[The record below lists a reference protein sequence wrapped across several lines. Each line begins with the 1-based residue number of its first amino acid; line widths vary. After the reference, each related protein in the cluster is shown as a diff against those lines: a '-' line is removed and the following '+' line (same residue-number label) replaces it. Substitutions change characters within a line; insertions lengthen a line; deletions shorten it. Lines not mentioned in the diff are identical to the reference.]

1 MNRMQIKKR
10 SVVFF
15 MVPQFTMLP
24 FSAAVDT
31 LRIANRMLGYQ
42 AYTWRLTSVDGE
54 KVYSSCGIGVE
65 ANSSLAEERRHLG
78 GENRPGM
85 VLVCSGI
92 DVEQFNNK
100 SVNAWLRECYNRGVA
115 VGSLCTGAH
124 VLAQAGLLNGKRCAI
139 HWENL
144 PGFSEAFPQ
153 AEVYADLYE
162 IDGNLYTCAGGTA
175 SLDMMLNLVGE
186 DFGESLVNR
195 ICEQHLTDRVRN
207 PHDRQR
213 LPLRARLGVQNAKV
227 LSIIE
232 LMEGNL
238 AEPLSLIDG
247 NLYTCAGGTASLD
260 MMLNL
265 VGEDFGESLVN
276 RICEQHLT
284 DRVRNPHDRQ
294 RLPLRA
300 RLGVQNAKVLSIIEL
315 MEGNLAEPLSLIEIA
330 DGAGLSRRQIER
342 LFRQEMGRSPARYY
356 LEIRLDR
363 ARHLLVQSS
372 MPVVEVAVACGFV
385 SASHFSKCYRE
396 LYHRSPQQERAE
408 RKMTMATARQA
419 VAA

>member
-1 MNRMQIKKR
+1 MSKMSHKKR
-10 SVVFF
+10 SIVFF

-24 FSAAVDT
+24 FSAAIDT

-65 ANSSLAEERRHLG
+65 ANTSLADERRNLG
-78 GENRPGM
+78 GENRPSM

-92 DVEQFNNK
+92 DVEEFNNK
-100 SVNAWLRECYNRGVA
+100 SVNAWLRESYNRSVA

-144 PGFSEAFPQ
+144 PGFSENFPQ
-153 AEVYADLYE
+153 VEVYADLYE
-162 IDGNLYTCAGGTA
+162 VDSNIYTCAGGTA
-175 SLDMMLNLVGE
+175 SLDMMLNLIGQ
-186 DFGESLVNR
+186 DFGDNLVNR
-195 ICEQHLTDRVRN
+195 VCEQQLTDRVRSPN
-207 PHDRQR
+207 DRQR
-213 LPLRARLGVQNAKV
+213 LPLRARLGVQNSKV

-238 AEPLSLIDG
+238 AEPLSL
-247 NLYTCAGGTASLD
+247 LD
-260 MMLNL
+260 
-265 VGEDFGESLVN
+265 
-276 RICEQHLT
+276 
-284 DRVRNPHDRQ
+284 
-294 RLPLRA
+294 
-300 RLGVQNAKVLSIIEL
+300 
-315 MEGNLAEPLSLIEIA
+315 IA
-330 DGAGLSRRQIER
+330 DGADLSRRQVER

-363 ARHLLVQSS
+363 ARHLLVQSA

-396 LYHRSPQQERAE
+396 IYNRSPQQERAE
-408 RKMTMATARQA
+408 RKIVVSSLRKEPIAFMSGPH
-419 VAA
+419 